1 MENQEHERWH
11 EEPLNELPGN
21 EPELPEAEHSAP
33 RSGKLRRLFG
43 ATPVI
48 MIMVVLLLMAV
59 AALAWY
65 ATQWKQGV
73 TVERVVVSGASLIP
87 ASNLDKRLARFR
99 NRPLEEVRIDD
110 VRRALSSEPWI
121 ASMTVSKE
129 LNGILRVVI
138 EERRPAALL
147 VEGEHSR
154 VIDTEGFVLPDEGVS
169 SRFHRLVKVSGAGR
183 LGSAPGRGVN
193 RLNEGDRQLL
203 FALIDA
209 FAAAPHAGLLLS
221 EIHLAPNNR
230 TWFSVAGSPIRFV
243 VGNAGNFKE
252 KLKKFEIFWQQ
263 VVAKKGI
270 DCYESVDLRFRDRVF
285 ASEPESEAEPAAP

>member
-1 MENQEHERWH
+1 MENQDREPWH
-11 EEPLNELPGN
+11 EEPLSELPGN

-48 MIMVVLLLMAV
+48 MIMLVLLLMAV

-73 TVERVVVSGASLIP
+73 KVERVIVSGASLIP
-87 ASNLDKRLARFR
+87 ASDLDERLVRFR
-99 NRPLEEVRIDD
+99 AQPLEDVSIDD
-110 VRRALSSEPWI
+110 VRRALSPEPWI
-121 ASMTVSKE
+121 RSMAISKE

-147 VEGEHSR
+147 VKGQRHR

-169 SRFHRLVKVSGAGR
+169 ARFHRLVRVSGAAR
-183 LGSAPGRGVN
+183 LGSAPARGVN
-193 RLNEGDRQLL
+193 RLNEADRQLL

-221 EIHLAPNNR
+221 EIHLAPDNR

-243 VGNAGNFKE
+243 VGNEGNFKE

>member
-1 MENQEHERWH
+1 MENQDREPWH

-48 MIMVVLLLMAV
+48 MIMLVLLLMAV

-73 TVERVVVSGASLIP
+73 KVERVIVSGASLIP
-87 ASNLDKRLARFR
+87 ASDLDERLVRFR
-99 NRPLEEVRIDD
+99 AQPLEDVSIDD
-110 VRRALSSEPWI
+110 VRRALSPEPWI
-121 ASMTVSKE
+121 RSMAISKE

-147 VEGEHSR
+147 VKGQRHR

-169 SRFHRLVKVSGAGR
+169 ARFHRLVRVSGAVR
-183 LGSAPGRGVN
+183 LGSAPARGVN
-193 RLNEGDRQLL
+193 RLNEADRQLL

-221 EIHLAPNNR
+221 EIHLAPDNR

-243 VGNAGNFKE
+243 VGNEGNFKE
-252 KLKKFEIFWQQ
+252 N
-263 VVAKKGI
+263 
-270 DCYESVDLRFRDRVF
+270 
-285 ASEPESEAEPAAP
+285 